1 MRKLILPLLS
11 TTMLAAAVF
20 HTARSGRES
29 SGSAPPAP
37 PPQSPFA
44 RAVAGTGLVEARTEN
59 IGLGSALAGLVQE
72 VFVPAD
78 RVGVR
83 VTAGTPL
90 FRVDDRR
97 LRAERKFAAAS
108 LEAARAELA
117 KLDALPRPEE
127 VPVSAAKVGAARAR
141 RALLAD
147 QFERARQLL
156 ARRAIAQEEYRQRQ
170 LALEEARQ
178 QLARAEAE
186 HALLRAGAWKRDKA
200 IARAAVARAQARLAQ
215 IDVDLE
221 RTVVRAPVDGAV
233 LQVNVR
239 PGEYVAAP
247 APEPLVVLGDL
258 RHLHVRVDV
267 DGDDVPRFRPG
278 AAARAYVRGDSRVEV
293 PLTFVRV
300 EPYLVPKKSLTGE
313 GTERVDT
320 RVLRVI
326 YALPRG
332 TRGVYVGQQ
341 LDVFIA
347 AE

>member
-11 TTMLAAAVF
+11 TMMLAAAVF
-20 HTARSGRES
+20 HTARSGQEP

-72 VFVPAD
+72 VFVPVD
-78 RVGVR
+78 KVGVR
-83 VTAGTPL
+83 VAAGTPL

-117 KLDALPRPEE
+117 RLDAQPRPEE
-127 VPVSAAKVGAARAR
+127 VPVSAAKVAAARAR

-156 ARRAIAQEEYRQRQ
+156 ARRAIAQEDYRQRQ

-178 QLARAEAE
+178 HLTRAEAE

-200 IARAAVARAQARLAQ
+200 IARAAVAKAEARLAQ

-221 RTVVRAPVDGAV
+221 RTVVRAPVDGDV

-247 APEPLVVLGDL
+247 APGPLVVLGDL
-258 RHLHVRVDV
+258 RHLHVRVDL
-267 DGDDVPRFRPG
+267 DGEDVPRFRPG
-278 AAARAYVRGDSRVEV
+278 AAARAYVRGDARVEV

-313 GTERVDT
+313 GIERVDT
-320 RVLRVI
+320 RVLQVI
-326 YALPRG
+326 YALPAG